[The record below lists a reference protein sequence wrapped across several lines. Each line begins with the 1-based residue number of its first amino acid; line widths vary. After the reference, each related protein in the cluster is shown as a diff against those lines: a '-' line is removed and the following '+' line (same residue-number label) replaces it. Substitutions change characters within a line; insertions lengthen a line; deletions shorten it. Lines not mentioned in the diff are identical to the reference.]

1 MPIEFKVE
9 NEAFAKDGEYEVE
22 YSTYINDVEIKT
34 ITSLKGLKDEDQQQK
49 FEKRLQVS
57 QPETI
62 TEIQSNSNA
71 IV

>member
-34 ITSLKGLKDEDQQQK
+34 ITSLRGLKDDD
-49 FEKRLQVS
+49 
-57 QPETI
+57 
-62 TEIQSNSNA
+62 
-71 IV
+71 